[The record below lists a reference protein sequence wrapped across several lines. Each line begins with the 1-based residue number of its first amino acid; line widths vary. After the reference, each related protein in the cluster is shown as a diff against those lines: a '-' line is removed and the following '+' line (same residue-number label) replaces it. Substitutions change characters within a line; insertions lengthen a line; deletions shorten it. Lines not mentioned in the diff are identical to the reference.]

1 MGALLP
7 RRSTS
12 ASRSS
17 SLLHALCDASRGIAQ
32 RQQIVNPPNTYP
44 RIRAATCQPRYRGG
58 RPLHPQRS
66 AQPQTA
72 ATAALRAAQRGT
84 RLPACMCCPATAR
97 RGNWEAAAL
106 RLYLI
111 PGTAYATQS
120 TTAHCMWTLPRRTRA
135 TYALC
140 RRKLGGRTRPAY
152 RCIRSATRH

>member
-17 SLLHALCDASRGIAQ
+17 SLLHALCEASRRKVQ
-32 RQQIVNPPNTYP
+32 RQQIVRPPEYIPAHP
-44 RIRAATCQPRYRGG
+44 RGYVPTPLPRG
-58 RPLHPQRS
+58 
-66 AQPQTA
+66 QTA
-72 ATAALRAAQRGT
+72 ASAALRAAADRRYRGAPRGPARHPLT
-84 RLPACMCCPATAR
+84 CVYVLPGDCPARELRSCCATAH
-97 RGNWEAAAL
+97 
-106 RLYLI
+106 LI

-140 RRKLGGRTRPAY
+140 RRELEGRTRPAY